1 METYRTPEGWWLAP
15 DSPWGGGDRPAD
27 ARPRGPFPAR
37 PVPAARRTERNRGHE
52 DLTGRHTAWGAGTA
66 IVAASVEIFFAPGS
80 AGDEGMPGVRIDE
93 LWAGEGTDAPPAGC
107 PRLLGDAGD
116 GDCWGEGTDAPPA
129 GCPVR
134 AYPPGG
140 DGPDAGDHFR
150 WTAGRGWILTARA
163 RAEDLDTGAATRGE
177 DPGAW
182 ARAREAAR
190 GLVRDTPHLATAD
203 ALVGAGLLT
212 RGQAARAGV
221 WLERA
226 WAGILG
232 EGGR

>member
-1 METYRTPEGWWLAP
+1 MEAYRTPEGWWLAP

-37 PVPAARRTERNRGHE
+37 PVPVARRTERNRGHE

-80 AGDEGMPGVRIDE
+80 AGDEGVPGVRIDE

-107 PRLLGDAGD
+107 P
-116 GDCWGEGTDAPPA
+116 
-129 GCPVR
+129 VR
-134 AYPPGG
+134 AYLPGG